1 MDKFC
6 LVSIMLFAM
15 QRDMVDYSIVD
26 VINAIDRIRGTMS
39 RVDYL
44 ELVFSD
50 ALDEHIIH
58 DVSFGVYDK
67 YFDNRQ
73 FVERVLPF

>member
-6 LVSIMLFAM
+6 LVSIMLFAI
-15 QRDMVDYSIVD
+15 QRNMVNHSIVD
-26 VINAIDRIRGTMS
+26 VINEIDRERGILK
-39 RVDYL
+39 RADYL

-50 ALDEHIIH
+50 AFARY
-58 DVSFGVYDK
+58 VVGVASFGTYEK
-67 YFDNRQ
+67 YFYDQQ

>member
-6 LVSIMLFAM
+6 LVAIMLFAM
-15 QRDMVDYSIVD
+15 QRDMVDYSIEC
-26 VINAIDRIRGTMS
+26 IIKRIDKYRGTMS
-39 RVDYL
+39 RVNYL

-50 ALDEHIIH
+50 AMCEH
-58 DVSFGVYDK
+58 DVYNVSFGVYDK
-67 YFDNRQ
+67 YFDNQQ

>member
-6 LVSIMLFAM
+6 LVAIILFAM
-15 QRDMVDYSIVD
+15 QRDMVDCSVEC
-26 VINAIDRIRGTMS
+26 VIKCIDKYRGTMP

-50 ALDEHIIH
+50 ALYEHVIH
-58 DVSFGVYDK
+58 DVSFGTYDK
-67 YFDNRQ
+67 YIENRQ

>member
-6 LVSIMLFAM
+6 LIAIMLFAM
-15 QRDMVDYSIVD
+15 QRDMVDYSITD
-26 VINAIDRIRGTMS
+26 VINAIDRARDTMS

-50 ALDEHIIH
+50 ALDKHVIH
-58 DVSFGVYDK
+58 DVSFGEYDK

>member
-6 LVSIMLFAM
+6 LVAIMLFAM
-15 QRDMVDYSIVD
+15 QRDMVDYAIVD